1 MSIISCDSNTD
12 NADIP
17 DIGAATDS
25 SFVALRVEAEYF
37 TSVTGGWTHTN
48 QYQDTYINPL
58 GFARGYLVVYSKS
71 HVQSYQGR
79 QFASDSNDG

>member
-48 QYQDTYINPL
+48 QYQDT
-58 GFARGYLVVYSKS
+58 
-71 HVQSYQGR
+71 
-79 QFASDSNDG
+79 